1 LLKGDNGGIPD
12 TSVINLAEKL
22 AARPPLGLRETQLKM
37 KGLVVSNN
45 FSREI
50 KDFYR

>member
-1 LLKGDNGGIPD
+1 
-12 TSVINLAEKL
+12 
-22 AARPPLGLRETQLKM
+22 LRETQLKM